1 MHRIEKTKLL
11 HDRLK
16 RCDDKK
22 YSRKRKKSRENLN
35 IGEKVLVLAEKI
47 KKKSATGKVYK

>member
-11 HDRLK
+11 HDRFK

-22 YSRKRKKSRENLN
+22 YSKERKKSREKLN
-35 IGEKVLVLAEKI
+35 VGEKVL
-47 KKKSATGKVYK
+47 